1 MKTLFTTL
9 VLTLTFAA
17 SASAQFLT
25 DVAYTA
31 ANRKRSLTAIQ
42 ERAAEPDLS
51 HIKFAPTAAT
61 VRLESEPSAN
71 AMAVYYTLPA
81 AEGAA
86 RLELTDML
94 TGQIIFAGQIQ
105 APGGEVRLPVQNP
118 AGDYEARLITNHDAI
133 ARRLR
138 P

>member
-1 MKTLFTTL
+1 
-9 VLTLTFAA
+9 LTSIL
-17 SASAQFLT
+17 
-25 DVAYTA
+25 
-31 ANRKRSLTAIQ
+31 

-51 HIKFAPTAAT
+51 RVKFAPTAAT
-61 VRLESEPSAN
+61 VRLEAEPSAN

-81 AEGAA
+81 TEGAA
-86 RLELTDML
+86 RLNL
-94 TGQIIFAGQIQ
+94 A
-105 APGGEVRLPVQNP
+105 GGEVRLPVQNP